1 MKKIFIKKIDD
12 KTSDKLICNYNY
24 EKEILTL
31 TFLAIFNRN
40 DGEIIKKVYQRVKY
54 PYSVDF
60 EKNWGDYMVKI
71 YTNDYQL
78 INK

>member
-12 KTSDKLICNYNY
+12 KTSDEIICNYNY

-31 TFLAIFNRN
+31 TFIAIFNRN
-40 DGEIIKKVYQRVKY
+40 DGETIKKVYQRAKY

-60 EKNWGDYMVKI
+60 EKSWGDYMI
-71 YTNDYQL
+71 TLYTKDYQL
-78 INK
+78 INE

>member
-12 KTSDKLICNYNY
+12 KTSDKIICNYNY
-24 EKEILTL
+24 EKGILTL

-60 EKNWGDYMVKI
+60 EKKWGDYMVKL
-71 YTNDYQL
+71 YTNDYKL
-78 INK
+78 INE